1 MRRKAWEEL
10 TKQLEKEEILSP
22 DLESYQN
29 NIKDL
34 ARLINQKKVMLFIG
48 AGISASIGLPSWNSL
63 IGELGQAD
71 DYDQCALQ
79 YSGRS
84 GDDPLG

>member
-34 ARLINQKKVMLFIG
+34 ARLINQKK
-48 AGISASIGLPSWNSL
+48 
-63 IGELGQAD
+63 
-71 DYDQCALQ
+71 
-79 YSGRS
+79 
-84 GDDPLG
+84 